1 MCVCFVGRGRGAARP
16 NIYTFGIICRCW
28 RTRPLRSGG
37 TYPAAAEAPGTT
49 GHGAD
54 GGDTDPFQLWRPCA
68 DDPACRARMGA
79 DCFVEAGLLAFDLER
94 LRRLGGSVL
103 SAFPM
108 LSGPRD
114 GDPREL

>member
-1 MCVCFVGRGRGAARP
+1 MRVRVGVRVSAITLTPTRYVLPRREHAGYVEEELQQLLMMLRQATARDTDADADADGAVA
-16 NIYTFGIICRCW
+16 
-28 RTRPLRSGG
+28 SGG
-37 TYPAAAEAPGTT
+37 
-49 GHGAD
+49 
-54 GGDTDPFQLWRPCA
+54 
-68 DDPACRARMGA
+68 
-79 DCFVEAGLLAFDLER
+79 EAGLLAFDLER

>member
-1 MCVCFVGRGRGAARP
+1 MFSTLAVEWHEPMAE
-16 NIYTFGIICRCW
+16 IIRV
-28 RTRPLRSGG
+28 
-37 TYPAAAEAPGTT
+37 
-49 GHGAD
+49 
-54 GGDTDPFQLWRPCA
+54 
-68 DDPACRARMGA
+68 MN
-79 DCFVEAGLLAFDLER
+79 LLAFDLER